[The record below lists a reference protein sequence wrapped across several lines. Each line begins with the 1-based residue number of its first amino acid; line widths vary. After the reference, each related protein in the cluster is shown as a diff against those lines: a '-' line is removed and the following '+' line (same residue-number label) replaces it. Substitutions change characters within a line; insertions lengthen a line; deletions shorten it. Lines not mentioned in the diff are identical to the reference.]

1 MRRDRRG
8 DVARRRAEHEHAFQ
22 QASDDKL
29 IDMQQTIGWRERI
42 RQGTPYI
49 LKWNLLFFIAGFV
62 FDIFA
67 TRAGVDHTVM
77 IVQQVVYLAIIGGIL
92 YVDFVREAQPDALK
106 MPRLIERLWVY
117 RSFVFHFCLGTL
129 MNLYSIFFLMSAS
142 LSSSIAFVVILFGAI
157 LLNELHAI
165 RRGLDV
171 KVALYVLSIFCFW
184 SLLIPLLLHSIS
196 RLTFLLSFAA
206 TLAVLAGFVAAL
218 RRRIGRTRLVRRL
231 LMPGFAV
238 SVLFLLMYWVGLIP
252 PVPIAARKLG
262 VYHRVEHVGN
272 EFRLSY
278 EPSWWRPLR
287 SDDRHFVAEP
297 GDVVN
302 VFFAVFAPTRFDD
315 TVFVRWSFLDR
326 TSGWKDSDRI
336 PIRITGGREEGFRGV
351 ATKENYTPGGWRAIV
366 ETRDGREIARLRFTI
381 TRGEPNPGRVFK
393 TEVY

>member
-1 MRRDRRG
+1 MPQAFDWREQF
-8 DVARRRAEHEHAFQ
+8 RRAA
-22 QASDDKL
+22 
-29 IDMQQTIGWRERI
+29 
-42 RQGTPYI
+42 PYL

-92 YVDFVREAQPDALK
+92 YVDFVREAEAAALP
-106 MPRLIERLWVY
+106 MPRWIERLWVY

-142 LSSSIAFVVILFGAI
+142 LSSSIAFVAILFGAI
-157 LLNELHAI
+157 LLNELHAV

-171 KVALYVLSIFCFW
+171 KVALYALSMFCFW
-184 SLLIPLLLHSIS
+184 SLLIPILLHAIS
-196 RLTFLLSFAA
+196 RLTFLLSFVA
-206 TLAVLAGFVAAL
+206 TIAVLAGFVAAL

-231 LMPGFAV
+231 LMPGVAV
-238 SVLFLLMYWVGLIP
+238 SVLFLLMYLVGLIP
-252 PVPIAARKLG
+252 PVPIAAKTLG
-262 VYHRVEHVGN
+262 VYHRVERAGS

-278 EPSWWRPLR
+278 ERSWWRPWQ

-302 VFFAVFAPTRFDD
+302 VFFAIFAPTRFDD
-315 TVFVRWSFLDR
+315 TVFVRWSFFDQR
-326 TSGWKDSDRI
+326 SGWKDSDRI
-336 PIRITGGREEGFRGV
+336 PIRIAGGREEGFRGV
-351 ATKENYTPGGWRAIV
+351 ATKENYTPGAWRAIV

-381 TRGEPNPGRVFK
+381 TKGEPNPERVFK
-393 TEVY
+393 TAVY

>member
-1 MRRDRRG
+1 MKLKDSLN
-8 DVARRRAEHEHAFQ
+8 Q
-22 QASDDKL
+22 QR
-29 IDMQQTIGWRERI
+29 TY
-42 RQGTPYI
+42 GTW
-49 LKWNLLFFIAGFV
+49 WNLLFFIAGFA
-62 FDIFA
+62 FDVFA

-92 YVDFVREAQPDALK
+92 YVDFVREAQPDALM
-106 MPRLIERLWVY
+106 MPRWIERLWVY

-142 LSSSIAFVVILFGAI
+142 LFSSIVFVAILFGAI
-157 LLNELHAI
+157 VLNELHAV

-171 KVALYVLSIFCFW
+171 KVALYVLCVFCFW
-184 SLLIPLLLHSIS
+184 SLLIPILLHSIN

-206 TLAVLAGFVAAL
+206 TLAVLACFVAVL

-252 PVPIAARKLG
+252 PVPIAARTLG
-262 VYHRVEHVGN
+262 VYHRVERAGD

-278 EPSWWRPLR
+278 ESSWWRPWR
-287 SDDRHFVAEP
+287 SNDRHFVAEP
-297 GDVVN
+297 GDVVH
-302 VFFAVFAPTRFDD
+302 VFFAIFAPTRFDD
-315 TVFVRWSFLDR
+315 TVFVRWSFFDR
-326 TSGWKDSDRI
+326 KSGWQDSDRI
-336 PIRITGGREEGFRGV
+336 PIRITGGRQNGFRGV
-351 ATKENYTPGGWRAIV
+351 ATKENYTAGAWRAIV

-381 TRGEPNPGRVFK
+381 TKGEPNPGRVFK